1 MYYPLDFPFIPKKEK
16 PNLFLDLFEI
26 IKKEELK
33 TKNIELY
40 SKIDTATKN
49 IATYFEKSVTLFPS
63 LFECGLESFNDS
75 LIYLEKIA
83 IPNNCVCAGV
93 IDDIPGW
100 RCKDCSIFENTVY
113 CNDCFKISQDLHK
126 GHSIFYLPNCIGM
139 CDCGDPLALKIYC
152 KNHSG
157 PFTEQKQIDDYIQ
170 KSFGDK
176 IVENLRKF
184 FDEFFLEFS
193 KYFILTERCELFFCD
208 MFKEKFKNANE
219 ELINEKNDVVLLK
232 SNFCIVFQNFIKFLR
247 LITKNN
253 SGIVQLIANYF
264 LKNNFGSIKLED
276 EYLTEHRCIEV
287 SKNDIKILYDSQ
299 NKEKHVCKCPFLSIF
314 LSNYR
319 EEVKLDKEDEQ
330 QFIFTF
336 AQNLQLRFIFAILYF
351 FNYKNILYNNN
362 ENVFYCRTQFYLEDT
377 LELVATKTSFL
388 EDSTDILYN
397 YVLNKIKTEEIQN
410 KNIFQNK
417 EMTKKI
423 LFFILEFY
431 GDIKYY
437 SKSKMRLVI
446 TEKTSF
452 FKKAI
457 NLISLF
463 QNIDKY
469 KSIVPHP
476 QYQDKELSIYA
487 FQMEKFLMI
496 ISRILNCCLDF
507 QNVEKLKDIYKHLIN
522 KILNQEKEE
531 IKQLEENEYTFHLEL
546 YRAFG
551 IFMNAFCLNYSF
563 NNKCTLLDSIN
574 YFKKTFFE
582 SQEQIENLVD
592 ICLKNYF
599 KFFGF
604 IFGTK
609 NNFFNYYDRA
619 NAYFAIYMEFDIYE
633 NDFNSLKYL
642 FALTEKEINIDS
654 YLKLS
659 NIENVYEKFNK
670 IFNLGKIEE
679 EEPIPEPP
687 DNKQENN
694 NEDLGNSSEEDPRRL
709 LIRLLNNENQKPDK
723 TRDETNIIRQWEN
736 LLEWLILI
744 TKNNSCCYFSLISNY
759 DEVLSTETKTKLFN
773 TIKNNKYAM
782 EDLKDILKEQ
792 IMMNIISNGNL
803 IDIKNLE
810 KNINKN
816 LLYLFDENNIYNQTL
831 DELTHNKM
839 DGETKIF
846 YLKDQYLKYIDYNN
860 YVNPKEKTTAQKY
873 ILDFKKDMVKIYNYY
888 FYNNSELTFEFFRT
902 VYEKVFL
909 SKSNFELISKIFEKL
924 LNDDKISVYLE
935 KKSIRNSLLPT
946 LLNYLQIF
954 NVINTKSFIE
964 FKLQNK
970 NSIKKL
976 YELLFNYIKDNDKN
990 NIIDKDL
997 EDNLKDVI
1005 NQMNRYQLIY
1015 DSYGG
1020 DLSQLNKYDYN
1031 TNILE
1036 KLRQNQKSNTNNIN
1050 MIPED
1055 TNKNEEKEKELKA
1068 IKERLK
1074 LLMKKKSNIFM
1085 KKIESNEDI
1094 LKAINEHINDVENSK
1109 NINKDDEIM
1118 CFYCRNSINLKS
1130 FEKPYGKLGIANSDL
1145 FYINSIK
1152 ATLREELQNLGIKDE
1167 DNKLYS
1173 ELSSQINKQPHFRI
1187 NSCGH
1192 YFHNSCFEEGYK
1204 KGEQSGF
1211 TCPLCLKEQNTLI
1224 PPLNLFHD
1232 KYNILKSEELS
1243 YLTKD
1248 DEKEIKEETEDIN
1261 NLYNIAIKYILSI
1274 EIIKKDVEKYDV
1286 LLEEMFPNYKALFN
1300 YFENI
1305 FYSNGTT
1312 FHKQQQI
1319 DNMKNLILSLR
1330 LTISNSKDCKKSD
1343 IAKYI
1348 KETLLKLVN
1357 GPEDNIFIYQYQDS
1371 YMHYLN
1377 LFEKILLSLEILFD
1391 FDEIKE
1397 TFKYIL
1403 CIFLPYFFFGLYYK
1417 KLIIEKKN
1425 NNLNLE
1431 QIKQKL
1437 NINEFKKYLNE
1448 DNKQIIQNF
1457 TSLLRRF
1464 CFIKLISD
1472 YKNKNEDII
1481 NCINELTMKNILS
1494 IIDMND
1500 LSNLPEQETKIE
1512 DIINNLYK
1520 AISEKDIL
1528 YQLFSP
1534 YLNFDK
1540 IINSILENANKFSS
1554 DENIKLTQEL
1564 IIQFTPIKF
1573 KFIKLDNNVFDFLL
1587 KYNEKKCVECKQLK
1601 KESLVCLICGE
1612 RVCHPIRYQNYHAL
1626 DHANKC
1632 TEDFSFFIDTN
1643 ELYLY
1648 CADNDRIRKLCS
1660 LYVDKNGSGLKK
1672 NEITNEFNLSDEK
1685 YKLALKNYI
1694 AQEYVFK

>member
-1 MYYPLDFPFIPKKEK
+1 
-16 PNLFLDLFEI
+16 
-26 IKKEELK
+26 
-33 TKNIELY
+33 
-40 SKIDTATKN
+40 
-49 IATYFEKSVTLFPS
+49 
-63 LFECGLESFNDS
+63 
-75 LIYLEKIA
+75 
-83 IPNNCVCAGV
+83 
-93 IDDIPGW
+93 
-100 RCKDCSIFENTVY
+100 
-113 CNDCFKISQDLHK
+113 
-126 GHSIFYLPNCIGM
+126 M
-139 CDCGDPLALKIYC
+139 CDCGDPLALNTYC
-152 KNHSG
+152 HEHSG
-157 PFTEQKQIDDYIQ
+157 PFIEQKQIEEYIQ
-170 KSFGDK
+170 KSFGEK
-176 IVENLRKF
+176 VLENLRKF
-184 FDEFFLEFS
+184 FDEFFLVFS
-193 KYFILTERCELFFCD
+193 KYFILTEKIELFIEESFN
-208 MFKEKFKNANE
+208 EKFSG
-219 ELINEKNDVVLLK
+219 ELNDELLNEKDDVELLK
-232 SNFCIVFQNFIKFLR
+232 SNFCIIFQNFIYFLR

-253 SGIVQLIANYF
+253 FGMVHLIASYF
-264 LKNNFGSIKLED
+264 LKCNFGSLNIEN
-276 EYLTEHRCIEV
+276 EFMTNHQCIELNQ
-287 SKNDIKILYDSQ
+287 NDIKILSESDK
-299 NKEKHVCKCPFLSIF
+299 KESHICKCPFLRLF
-314 LSNYR
+314 FSNYR
-319 EEVKLDKEDEQ
+319 DNVKLDSKEDEQ
-330 QFIFTF
+330 QFIFSF
-336 AQNLQLRFIFAILYF
+336 VHNLKLRSIYSIMGFFLY
-351 FNYKNILYNNN
+351 KTILYNNN
-362 ENVFYCRTQFYLEDT
+362 ENLKYCRTQFYLDDS
-377 LELVATKTSFL
+377 LEFMARKTPYL
-388 EDSTDILYN
+388 EDSVNELYN
-397 YVLNKIKTEEIQN
+397 YLKIIMKRNASRDNYLFKNEESI
-410 KNIFQNK
+410 
-417 EMTKKI
+417 KKLLKYI
-423 LFFILEFY
+423 IELP

-437 SKSKMRLVI
+437 SKTKMRLVM
-446 TEKTSF
+446 TEKTAF

-457 NLISLF
+457 DLICLF
-463 QNIDKY
+463 HNMNEF

-476 QYQDKELSIYA
+476 D
-487 FQMEKFLMI
+487 FQPRLFSGYIFETERYLLKIPAL
-496 ISRILNCCLDF
+496 LNCCIEW
-507 QNVEKLKDIYKHLIN
+507 NKIEKLKEIYQYMIN

-531 IKQLEENEYTFHLEL
+531 IKKLDENEFTFHINL
-546 YRAFG
+546 YRSFG
-551 IFMNAFCLNYSF
+551 IFMNAFCFNYSF
-563 NNKCTLLDSIN
+563 MNNCTILESIN
-574 YFKKTFFE
+574 FFKKNFFE
-582 SQEQIENLVD
+582 SQEQVETFVD
-592 ICLKNYF
+592 IILKDLF

-604 IFGTK
+604 ICGTK
-609 NNFFNYYDRA
+609 NNLFNYYERA
-619 NAYFAIYMEFDIYE
+619 NVYFTIYTEYNFYQ
-633 NDFNSLKYL
+633 NDFTLIKYI
-642 FALTEKEINIDS
+642 FALTEKNIDINS
-654 YLKLS
+654 FLKLS
-659 NIENVYEKFNK
+659 NVENIYEKFDD
-670 IFNLGKIEE
+670 IFNKDIILEDKPNEE
-679 EEPIPEPP
+679 KKEENDQNI
-687 DNKQENN
+687 DINTINN
-694 NEDLGNSSEEDPRRL
+694 IQGEERDLALLRFLLNRRMSPGTKDKSAEESNIIMQWEMLLKL
-709 LIRLLNNENQKPDK
+709 LIFSLRED
-723 TRDETNIIRQWEN
+723 
-736 LLEWLILI
+736 
-744 TKNNSCCYFSLISNY
+744 SCCYHSLIDIY
-759 DEVLSTETKTKLFN
+759 EEVLSTQTKNDLFN
-773 TIKNNKYAM
+773 NIKNNKYAM
-782 EDLKDILKEQ
+782 YDLKNLLQEKLILK
-792 IMMNIISNGNL
+792 IIEYGNL
-803 IDIKNLE
+803 IDRQKLE
-810 KNINKN
+810 KDMDKYFFN
-816 LLYLFDENNIYNQTL
+816 LFDENNIYNQTL
-831 DELTHNKM
+831 DELTYNKM
-839 DGETKIF
+839 NGETKIY
-846 YLKDQYLKYIDYNN
+846 YLKDEYLKYIDCNN
-860 YVNPKEKTTAQKY
+860 YISPLKKSEAQKY
-873 ILDFKKDMVKIYNYY
+873 ILDFKKDIIKTYNYY
-888 FYNNSELTFEFFRT
+888 FYNHSQLTFEFYEK
-902 VYEKVFL
+902 VYEKVL
-909 SKSNFELISKIFEKL
+909 LNKNNLDLIIKIFEKL
-924 LNDDKISVYLE
+924 INKDKILEYLD
-935 KKSIRNSLLPT
+935 KASIRNSIFPI

-970 NSIKKL
+970 NSIKNL
-976 YELLFNYIKDNDKN
+976 YELLFNFVKNNDKK

-1020 DLSQLNKYDYN
+1020 DLSKLNKYDYN
-1031 TNILE
+1031 TNILDQ
-1036 KLRQNQKSNTNNIN
+1036 LRQNQKSNTNNIN
-1050 MIPED
+1050 LIPEE
-1055 TNKNEEKEKELKA
+1055 TNKNDEKEKELKA
-1068 IKERLK
+1068 KKDKIKS
-1074 LLMKKKSNIFM
+1074 LMKKKSNNFM

-1094 LKAINEHINDVENSK
+1094 LKAINEHIDDVENSK
-1109 NINKDDEIM
+1109 DKNKDDEIM

-1152 ATLREELQNLGIKDE
+1152 ATLREELHNLGIKDE

-1204 KGEQSGF
+1204 KGEQNGF

-1377 LFEKILLSLEILFD
+1377 LFEKILLSLQILFD

-1587 KYNEKKCVECKQLK
+1587 KYIEKKCVECKQLK

-1648 CADNDRIRKLCS
+1648 CADNDRLRKLCS